1 MAVRAVVATIVGVL
15 GEERSPE
22 ARRLMVTE
30 LTGIDLLLALVL
42 LAQVGVDRI
51 YNVG

>member
-30 LTGIDLLLALVL
+30 LAGIDLLLTLVL
-42 LAQVGVDRI
+42 LA
-51 YNVG
+51 